1 MIGIMS
7 GLIEALS
14 HLPSQD
20 MALRAGQ
27 ALFYSGDPVRSL
39 YVVCSGCIQL
49 TRSDANGIGAVMQ
62 RATAGTVLAESSLFS
77 ETYHC
82 DAVVIADA
90 GVQRFE
96 KKVVR
101 EAMARTPALVEDVAR
116 HLAREVQRTRV
127 RVEVLSKR
135 TVRERLEA
143 WLVFNDGVLPPAGNW
158 RAVAEDIGVSPE
170 AFYRELQRRRA
181 NAGGP

>member
-1 MIGIMS
+1 MS

-14 HLPSQD
+14 RLPSQD
-20 MALRAGQ
+20 MALSRGQ
-27 ALFYSGDPVRSL
+27 ALFCSGEPVRSL
-39 YVVCSGCIQL
+39 YVVRSGCIHL

-62 RATAGTVLAESSLFS
+62 RATAGAVLAESSLFS
-77 ETYHC
+77 DAYHC

-96 KKVVR
+96 KRLVR
-101 EAMARTPALVEDVAR
+101 EAMTQTPALLEEVAR

-143 WLVFNDGVLPPAGNW
+143 WLVFNDGVLPPAGHW

-181 NAGGP
+181 NAEAP